1 MKNFMKLAQVDV
13 TPLMLAVRRR
23 PELWH
28 EDTFLRHYPQGPFGE
43 TESIMLRFPKI
54 ADFSSDKSG
63 KRMEKYKANLLP
75 GFDQHESEDKPAF
88 KSLTEARHIIFAL
101 MGSVQGERLGRVMI
115 NKIVPGGRIF
125 PHADTPVHAD
135 YYSRFHVVLQSQPG
149 VVFRCG
155 DIAGDNYEQVFMA
168 TGEVWWFN
176 NKLEHEVINNSADD
190 RIHMIVDIRTS
201 R

>member
-13 TPLMLAVRRR
+13 TPLMLAIRRR
-23 PELWH
+23 PELWK
-28 EDTFLRHYPQGPFGE
+28 EDSFLRHYPQGPFGE

-54 ADFSSDKSG
+54 ADFSKDKSG
-63 KRMEKYKANLLP
+63 RKMEKYKANLLP
-75 GFDQHESEDKPAF
+75 GFDQHENEDKPPF
-88 KSLTEARHIIFAL
+88 KSLTEARPIIFAL
-101 MGSVQGERLGRVMI
+101 MAMTQGERLGRVMV
-115 NKIVPGGRIF
+115 NKIAPGGRIF

-155 DIAGDNYEQVFMA
+155 DESVYMA
-168 TGEVWWFN
+168 TSEVWWFN